1 MNYIAVSL
9 ILVLVATGT
18 LISAFLLGRYV
29 ECEKHSD
36 DKELSDD
43 VFNRCMDLDKENRYL
58 RGRLGLDN
66 LTEDDMGGK

>member
-1 MNYIAVSL
+1 MIIIATRIL
-9 ILVLVATGT
+9 LVLVGIGA

-29 ECEKHSD
+29 ECKKHSD

-43 VFNRCMDLDKENRYL
+43 VFNRCMDLTKENRYL

-66 LTEDDMGGK
+66 LTDDNMGGK